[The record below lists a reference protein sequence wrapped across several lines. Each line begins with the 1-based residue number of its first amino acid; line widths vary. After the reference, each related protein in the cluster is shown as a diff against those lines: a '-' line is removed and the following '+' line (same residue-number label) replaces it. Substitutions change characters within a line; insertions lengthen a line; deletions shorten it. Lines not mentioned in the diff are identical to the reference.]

1 MSLYWRRDATLLYL
15 STALTLALAV
25 ALAVALDTLYSG
37 DMQHANKQYLQ
48 YIAVNFC
55 AEIFASSV
63 APPSFRLWLSCF

>member
-25 ALAVALDTLYSG
+25 ALAVALDTL

-63 APPSFRLWLSCF
+63 APPSFRLCLSCF